1 MSEVHGE
8 GYACG
13 HCGKHFGQRK
23 HLNSHIARV
32 RRSQVKK
39 SKQIYFEH
47 EMTLPK
53 ECGDDGQYQARGEI
67 GSSCSS
73 SDYSEG
79 DDEESKG
86 HGLFVEDADESWKVE
101 LLQTLRRG

>member
-32 RRSQVKK
+32 RKTQAKK

-47 EMTLPK
+47 EMTLP
-53 ECGDDGQYQARGEI
+53 
-67 GSSCSS
+67 
-73 SDYSEG
+73 
-79 DDEESKG
+79 
-86 HGLFVEDADESWKVE
+86 
-101 LLQTLRRG
+101 